1 MSSPTPRRPDL
12 ARVPTPHVPP
22 RGDVPGRPDVPPR
35 FDRPR
40 RLRPRWIAPLAI
52 ASIIALF
59 GVVGLAF
66 AGGTLAP
73 GHASDPAQ
81 ASGEGYAFLDMRL
94 FSGRTVPVRWNPCE
108 PIQYEVNVVG
118 APTDALDLI
127 QRAAA
132 RVTEATGI
140 EFAFDGTTGR
150 SLRQTG
156 HDYFYSDGNHDIY
169 YPVLFIWVP
178 HERMVRMTD
187 EPDVLAFTHPELGE
201 AQRSDQWVSGWIV
214 VDSDGR
220 FEGGGRYSL
229 ELVLTH
235 ELGHLVGLA
244 HVSDPDELMFSEDEA
259 PDARPAQ
266 MYGWGEGDLAGLEL
280 LGRDQGCMDHVD
292 VAP

>member
-1 MSSPTPRRPDL
+1 VSSPTPRRPDL

-40 RLRPRWIAPLAI
+40 RVRPRWIGPLAI

-81 ASGEGYAFLDMRL
+81 ASGEGYAFLDMRP

-118 APTDALDLI
+118 APEDALDLI

-244 HVSDPDELMFSEDEA
+244 HVGDPGELMFSEDRA
-259 PDARPAQ
+259 PDVRPAQ
-266 MYGWGEGDLAGLEL
+266 MFGWGPGDLAGLEL

>member
-1 MSSPTPRRPDL
+1 VSSPTPRRPDL
-12 ARVPTPHVPP
+12 ARVPTPPVPP
-22 RGDVPGRPDVPPR
+22 RSAVPGRPDVPPR
-35 FDRPR
+35 LDRLPR
-40 RLRPRWIAPLAI
+40 IRPRWIAPLAI

-66 AGGTLAP
+66 ADGTLAP
-73 GHASDPAQ
+73 GHASDSAQ
-81 ASGEGYAFLDMRL
+81 ASGEGYAFLDTRP

-118 APTDALDLI
+118 APADALDLI
-127 QRAAA
+127 QRATE

-140 EFAFDGTTGR
+140 AFAFDGTTGR
-150 SLRQTG
+150 TLRQTG

-220 FEGGGRYSL
+220 FEGGGRYSI

-244 HVSDPDELMFSEDEA
+244 HVGDPGELMFSEDRA
-259 PDARPAQ
+259 PDVRPAQ
-266 MYGWGEGDLAGLEL
+266 MFGWGSGDLAGLEL